1 MCDVAFIGPALK
13 IVGEIQNHRAAN
25 AKADAQEAANEARRR
40 NADYAY
46 LKNIENIGKDKSR
59 VEREEQEKTMEIE
72 REARDKYHE
81 SLNAGFGNPM
91 AIVRK
96 ILPEYSL
103 QTGGVQTA
111 AAMDIIRLSN
121 QQDQAYSELKQDY
134 LSLPGVERPN
144 LFNTGL
150 AIAGH
155 AAEGYAQRDRSGN

>member
-25 AKADAQEAANEARRR
+25 ARADAQEDANEARRR

-46 LKNIENIGKDKSR
+46 LKNIENIGKDKSL
-59 VEREEQEKTMEIE
+59 VEAEQQNKEMAIE
-72 REARDKYHE
+72 REARQKYH
-81 SLNAGFGNPM
+81 SGLAAGFGDPM

-111 AAMDIIRLSN
+111 AAMDIIKLSN
-121 QQDQAYSELKQDY
+121 QQDMAYSELKQDY
-134 LSLPGVERPN
+134 LSLPGVERPDM
-144 LFNTGL
+144 FNTGL

-155 AAEGYAQRDRSGN
+155 AADGYAASENS